1 MKLCPN
7 EWKKLRTE
15 DKMGTEDH
23 LISVSALDK
32 VTFYAVFELW
42 QALGGIDFFNL
53 ARRDRCGV

>member
-1 MKLCPN
+1 MNVCGISKQIQMKLCPN

-42 QALGGIDFFNL
+42 
-53 ARRDRCGV
+53 